1 MRLLACVFSTAV
13 STLRSTTVTAFLVF
27 GAATVATAEPLVV
40 CLGDSLTEGYG
51 IDPDKSYPVQLEQLL
66 TKRGWPDVEVVNA
79 GISGSTSASGRS
91 RLQWQL
97 RRTPDVL
104 ILALGANDGLR
115 GVELDTSKANLSS
128 VIELAKANGV
138 LVLLAGMKLPPN
150 YGVVYTEQFERMYTD
165 LAREHDVALLPFL
178 LKDVAARPKLNLP
191 DGIHPNAGGYA
202 IVANTVADAVAPL
215 LRKLGPG
222 KNS

>member
-1 MRLLACVFSTAV
+1 
-13 STLRSTTVTAFLVF
+13 
-27 GAATVATAEPLVV
+27 
-40 CLGDSLTEGYG
+40 
-51 IDPDKSYPVQLEQLL
+51 
-66 TKRGWPDVEVVNA
+66 
-79 GISGSTSASGRS
+79 
-91 RLQWQL
+91 
-97 RRTPDVL
+97 
-104 ILALGANDGLR
+104 
-115 GVELDTSKANLSS
+115 
-128 VIELAKANGV
+128 
-138 LVLLAGMKLPPN
+138 MKLPPN